1 MGNTHIMKE
10 DILIIKEQIESSIE
24 YLKSRGTQVTV
35 GEALQELGN
44 LKLIVKNIA
53 EKHKKSKIS

>member
-1 MGNTHIMKE
+1 MMKE
-10 DILIIKEQIESSIE
+10 DILFIKEQIERSIE

-44 LKLIVKNIA
+44 LKLIVKNIF
-53 EKHKKSKIS
+53 EKHEKSKIS